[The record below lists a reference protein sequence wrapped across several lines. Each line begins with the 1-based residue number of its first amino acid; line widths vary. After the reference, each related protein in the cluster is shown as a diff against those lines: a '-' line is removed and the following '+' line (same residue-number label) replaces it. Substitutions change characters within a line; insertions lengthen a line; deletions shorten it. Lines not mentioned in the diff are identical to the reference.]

1 AVVDESIQLRFFNP
15 NFTISADD
23 LRDLIANANLPS
35 LGYRKITERKTET
48 DFETGFPVFQET
60 VRFLKEM
67 PCGEVP
73 NSEKMLDQ
81 LFPGAFGKDV
91 TNKMRFEFQER
102 KISKFKICLAGIE
115 FHFKKCKFGRRL
127 RRGARGPKR
136 YCDGCGVCDIAIVK
150 D

>member
-23 LRDLIANANLPS
+23 LRDLIENGSLPI
-35 LGYRKITERKTET
+35 LGYRKIIERKTET
-48 DFETGFPVFQET
+48 DFETGFPAFQET
-60 VRFLKEM
+60 VKFLKEM

-73 NSEKMLDQ
+73 DSEKMLDQ
-81 LFPGAFGKDV
+81 LFLGAFGKDV

-102 KISKFKICLAGIE
+102 KISEFKIRLAGIE

-127 RRGARGPKR
+127 RQKVRKG
-136 YCDGCGVCDIAIVK
+136 IAIVK
-150 D
+150 DGN